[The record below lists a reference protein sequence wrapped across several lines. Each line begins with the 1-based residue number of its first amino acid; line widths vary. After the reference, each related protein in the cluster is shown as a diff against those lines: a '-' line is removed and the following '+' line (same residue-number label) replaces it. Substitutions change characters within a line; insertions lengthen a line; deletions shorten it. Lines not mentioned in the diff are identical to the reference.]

1 MKASERLIVP
11 LDVPNLN
18 IACKLV
24 KMLDTVST
32 FKIGSQLFVNSGPE
46 SVKAL
51 QMMGK
56 NVFLDLK
63 FHDIPN
69 TVAKAAEAVTEMSVD
84 LFTVHVS
91 SGLETMQAAVE
102 SSKRKAAELG
112 IQQPLIIGVTL
123 LTSVDE
129 ATFQR
134 DFGSQRELS
143 EQVRYMTKLAQQ
155 AGLDGV
161 VASAH
166 EASMVRSL
174 CGDEFIIVTP
184 GIRPA
189 GKAKGKRRKAED
201 EGQKA
206 KGERRRTELEKLAV
220 DDQRRVMTPSEAIK
234 AGATYLV
241 VGRPIYKAADP
252 KQAVEEIVREI
263 ENISV

>member
-56 NVFLDLK
+56 NIFLDLK

-143 EQVRYMTKLAQQ
+143 EQVRYMAKLAQQ
-155 AGLDGV
+155 AGLNGV

-184 GIRPA
+184 GIRPT
-189 GKAKGKRRKAED
+189 GKAEGRRQKAE
-201 EGQKA
+201 
-206 KGERRRTELEKLAV
+206 LAV

-263 ENISV
+263 ENLSV

>member
-1 MKASERLIVP
+1 MQASERLIVP

-102 SSKRKAAELG
+102 SSKRKATELG

-184 GIRPA
+184 GIRPT
-189 GKAKGKRRKAED
+189 GKAKGKRRKAEL
-201 EGQKA
+201 KN
-206 KGERRRTELEKLAV
+206 
-220 DDQRRVMTPSEAIK
+220 DDQKRVMTPSEAIT

-263 ENISV
+263 ENLSV